1 MELNNDE
8 KWLILACI
16 NTAQILGEKNLND
29 LNLKE
34 ELEPIDERAISK
46 LTIELTKTERL
57 RQKFV
62 KELNL

>member
-8 KWLILACI
+8 KWLILSCL